1 MKYDGGLILGEIR
14 PVDVLIMTPSDLKW
28 ILLTKTYQLA
38 SSRLARFLAKYLNNK
53 RCDNSTAV
61 LPNEVTFARL
71 ERLHFTAKHKPL
83 RLVFNFELTT
93 SPYFEHLGNCLMT
106 TR

>member
-38 SSRLARFLAKYLNNK
+38 SSRLARF
-53 RCDNSTAV
+53 
-61 LPNEVTFARL
+61 
-71 ERLHFTAKHKPL
+71 
-83 RLVFNFELTT
+83 
-93 SPYFEHLGNCLMT
+93 
-106 TR
+106 